1 MNENKDR
8 RAHERVPYQ
17 EFAEL
22 QEMPS
27 KRTDVTKPSKFI
39 QIASGSDHLYALD
52 ELGNIWSYN
61 QLKKEWDRV
70 SNTRKS

>member
-8 RAHERVPYQ
+8 RIHERVPYQ

-27 KRTDVTKPSKFI
+27 KRTDVTKPSMFI
-39 QIASGSDHLYALD
+39 QISRHFFPLPTHHRIIAPQSLFSWQI
-52 ELGNIWSYN
+52 N
-61 QLKKEWDRV
+61 K
-70 SNTRKS
+70 